1 MSIFPSNRG
10 DVFLL
15 TEKGEAAV
23 EDLEG
28 PEFNEVVERCSLV
41 NKVFKG
47 MSGTKIKNFI
57 YENFPE
63 VVAKPIGKEI

>member
-1 MSIFPSNRG
+1 M
-10 DVFLL
+10 
-15 TEKGEAAV
+15 
-23 EDLEG
+23 
-28 PEFNEVVERCSLV
+28 EVVERCSLV

-63 VVAKPIGKEI
+63 VVAKPIGKEISP